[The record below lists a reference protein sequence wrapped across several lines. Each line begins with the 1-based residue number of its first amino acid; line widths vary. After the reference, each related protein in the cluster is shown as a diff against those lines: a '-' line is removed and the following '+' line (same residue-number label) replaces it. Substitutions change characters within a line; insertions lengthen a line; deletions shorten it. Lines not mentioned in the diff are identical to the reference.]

1 MSQILPFET
10 YCCSKLN
17 VENVL
22 GQILL
27 VLLTKTFV
35 RPTSPKSILTEKKK
49 LPVKQFERY
58 TSSDQF

>member
-1 MSQILPFET
+1 M
-10 YCCSKLN
+10 KLN

-35 RPTSPKSILTEKKK
+35 RPAPPKSILTEM
-49 LPVKQFERY
+49 KQFERF
-58 TSSDQF
+58 TSDQLGKHAQIVQRIASH